1 MSSEGLDDPAGQNN
15 VLEAAPNRP
24 SEDTEKMSVVP
35 TPTSSSEPRLFS
47 HGFFDR
53 EIANQRKIFLKA
65 TGMTTVIMMVVIWLF
80 LSIYWGSLG
89 SEIKY
94 SPNLRALVINRDNG
108 TIGHGIEKAL
118 LDVNSSPPPHPT
130 WVTLPASDFSTHESL
145 QELIEPE
152 QKYWII
158 AEIMQD
164 ATQKLERAQSSGDS
178 SWDPTNVVTL
188 IYSSA
193 RNYIAIPSV
202 VLTPTQET
210 LSKVNSKL
218 SGQMVE
224 KFLRSAADNAD
235 AIQTALRAP
244 QTLSNSVG
252 VRKEDIRPWDK
263 PVAMAP
269 TFVGLIY
276 MVIIALN
283 VVLAS
288 SAVRPV
294 IARFLRFRSYVIL
307 RILTTVLAAIPL
319 SLMLTLLNIPFDLP
333 FGKTFPYGGGFMV
346 TWAAT
351 FQALSLFGL
360 VLESVVTLI
369 TPRFIGVFLI
379 FFIVTN
385 VSVANLP
392 PELSPSF
399 YKYGYAMPFH
409 NLRLIYLI
417 VFFNSGKHIHIL
429 KYFGILWAWFA
440 LIGLTYP
447 FFLYWDYRR
456 NRRAMQQQEATPR
469 T

>member
-1 MSSEGLDDPAGQNN
+1 M
-15 VLEAAPNRP
+15 
-24 SEDTEKMSVVP
+24 
-35 TPTSSSEPRLFS
+35 
-47 HGFFDR
+47 
-53 EIANQRKIFLKA
+53 
-65 TGMTTVIMMVVIWLF
+65 
-80 LSIYWGSLG
+80 
-89 SEIKY
+89 
-94 SPNLRALVINRDNG
+94 
-108 TIGHGIEKAL
+108 
-118 LDVNSSPPPHPT
+118 
-130 WVTLPASDFSTHESL
+130 
-145 QELIEPE
+145 
-152 QKYWII
+152 
-158 AEIMQD
+158 
-164 ATQKLERAQSSGDS
+164 
-178 SWDPTNVVTL
+178 
-188 IYSSA
+188 
-193 RNYIAIPSV
+193 
-202 VLTPTQET
+202 
-210 LSKVNSKL
+210 NSKL